1 MAWLK
6 EYTML
11 IAQKVSK
18 PSKEST
24 IDIPAQRAE
33 EFFEQYFTKHPISQ
47 IDKALMKAKNQG
59 ITI

>member
-47 IDKALMKAKNQG
+47 VDKALMKCK
-59 ITI
+59 